1 MPTRK
6 LSDDQKYQAVM
17 DLLQG
22 HGSLS
27 EICSR
32 YGISQTY
39 LYKLRDRAIA
49 AVSESVKN
57 KQERPCTREERLEN
71 ELSKAKQLI
80 GDQAIAIQ
88 AFKKKLGL
96 TDT

>member
-1 MPTRK
+1 MPKRILTN
-6 LSDDQKYQAVM
+6 DQKYQAVM

-22 HGSLS
+22 GGLS

-39 LYKLRDRAIA
+39 LYKLRDRALA
-49 AVSESVKN
+49 AVAESVKS
-57 KQERPCTREERLEN
+57 KQDRPRTREERLDT
-71 ELSKAKQLI
+71 ELSKAKQMI

>member
-1 MPTRK
+1 MAARK
-6 LSDDQKYQAVM
+6 QSDDQKYQAVM
-17 DLLQG
+17 VLLQG
-22 HGSLS
+22 NGSLG

-39 LYKLRDRAIA
+39 LYMLRDHAIV

-57 KQERPCTREERLEN
+57 KQEHPCTSEERLESD
-71 ELSKAKQLI
+71 LLKAKQLI

-88 AFKKKLGL
+88 FF
-96 TDT
+96 

>member
-1 MPTRK
+1 MSNRK

-22 HGSLS
+22 NGNLS

-39 LYKLRDRAIA
+39 LYKLRDRAMA
-49 AVSESVKN
+49 AVAESVKN
-57 KQERPCTREERLEN
+57 KQDRPRTREERLDT
-71 ELSKAKQLI
+71 ELTKAKQLI

-88 AFKKKLGL
+88 AFKKNSG
-96 TDT
+96 

>member
-1 MPTRK
+1 MSTSK
-6 LSDDQKYQAVM
+6 LSDDQKHQAVM

-22 HGSLS
+22 NGSLS
-27 EICSR
+27 AICSR

-39 LYKLRDRAIA
+39 LYRLRDRAID
-49 AVSESVKN
+49 AVAESVKN
-57 KQERPCTREERLEN
+57 KQNRPQSREDRLER

-96 TDT
+96 TGK

>member
-1 MPTRK
+1 MTTRK

-22 HGSLS
+22 NGSLS
-27 EICSR
+27 EICNR
-32 YGISQTY
+32 YGISPTY

-49 AVSESVKN
+49 AVAESVKN
-57 KQERPCTREERLEN
+57 KQERPRSREERLETD
-71 ELSKAKQLI
+71 LSKAKQLI

-88 AFKKKLGL
+88 AFKKNS
-96 TDT
+96 D

>member
-1 MPTRK
+1 MANRK

-22 HGSLS
+22 TGSLS
-27 EICSR
+27 DICNR

-49 AVSESVKN
+49 AVAESVKN
-57 KQERPCTREERLEN
+57 KQDRPRTREERLDS

-80 GDQAIAIQ
+80 GDQAMAIQ
-88 AFKKKLGL
+88 LFKKKLGL
-96 TDT
+96 TDI

>member
-1 MPTRK
+1 MQSSKLTEERK
-6 LSDDQKYQAVM
+6 HQAVM
-17 DLLQG
+17 DVLQG
-22 HGSLS
+22 NGSMT
-27 EICSR
+27 EICNR

-39 LYKLRDRAIA
+39 LYKLRDRAIS
-49 AVSESVKN
+49 AVSEAVRN
-57 KQERPCTREERLEN
+57 KQERPRTREERLEN
-71 ELSKAKQLI
+71 ELVKAKQLL

>member
-1 MPTRK
+1 MPRRT
-6 LSDDQKYQAVM
+6 LSNDQKYQAVM

-22 HGSLS
+22 GSLS

-39 LYKLRDRAIA
+39 LYRLRDRALQ
-49 AVSESVKN
+49 AVAESVKN
-57 KQERPCTREERLEN
+57 KQERPQSREERLDG

>member
-22 HGSLS
+22 NGSLS

-49 AVSESVKN
+49 AVAESVKN
-57 KQERPCTREERLEN
+57 KQERPRTREERLEN
-71 ELSKAKQLI
+71 DLSKAKQLI

-88 AFKKKLGL
+88 LFKKKLGL
-96 TDT
+96 TDI